1 MSMAPREA
9 NANSHSIPCDGQPR
23 LFGHR
28 HADSPSGRTSAV
40 PHDGHFLGNRH
51 RLELLGRLDGTG
63 PTTSGITSPAR
74 RTITVSLGRTSL
86 RLISSSLCRVAV
98 RTVTPPTNT
107 GSSWANGVTTPV
119 RPVCTKMFSRS
130 VVRSSG
136 GNLYA
141 IAHRGACEVAPSSSW
156 YVIWSTF

>member
-1 MSMAPREA
+1 MSMAPRDA
-9 NANSHSIPCDGQPR
+9 NANSHSMPCDGQPR

-28 HADSPSGRTSAV
+28 HADSPSGRTSGV
-40 PHDGHFLGNRH
+40 LHDGHVFGNRH
-51 RLELLGRLDGTG
+51 RRELFGRFDGTG
-63 PTTSGITSPAR
+63 PTPSGMTSPAR

-86 RLISSSLCRVAV
+86 RFTSSSLCSVAV

-107 GSSWANGVTTPV
+107 GSSCAKGVTTPV
-119 RPVCTKMFSRS
+119 RPVCTKMFSRR

-141 IAHRGACEVAPSSSW
+141 IAHRGAFEV
-156 YVIWSTF
+156 